1 MIGMLHTHLSF
12 NGELMGG
19 GKQKRCVNVNFIL
32 VLAKHAFNLSI
43 LLQYGIER

>member
-19 GKQKRCVNVNFIL
+19 GQKRCVNVNFIL
-32 VLAKHAFNLSI
+32 VLAKYAFNLSI